1 MRQSKFHRDIPNN
14 MKMDITQDQVNIFL
28 DNLRESGVT
37 NMFGAGSY
45 IQEEFGVTKYDA
57 QRFLIKWM
65 QTFGERHSD

>member
-1 MRQSKFHRDIPNN
+1 MTL
-14 MKMDITQDQVNIFL
+14 TQDQVNIFL

-37 NMFGAGSY
+37 NMFGAGPY

>member
-65 QTFGERHSD
+65 ETFGD

>member
-1 MRQSKFHRDIPNN
+1 MRQSKFHRDIPND

>member
-1 MRQSKFHRDIPNN
+1 MRQSKFHRDIPND

-45 IQEEFGVTKYDA
+45 IQEEFGITKYDA

>member
-14 MKMDITQDQVNIFL
+14 MKMDITQDQVIIFL

>member
-1 MRQSKFHRDIPNN
+1 MRQSKFHRDIPND

-65 QTFGERHSD
+65 ETFGD